1 MLQFLDPTWQ
11 TFPPKYPIKN
21 GEPQGLLIGDDL
33 VIFGGFTNSFTIATN
48 RTYARDLT
56 GAISS
61 EWRRMDDMPLVLGI
75 THAATV
81 AVGQKV
87 YFCGGYQGPHPGPH
101 VPYCFIYDH
110 SKLPGTGQWSDFP
123 FLPNG
128 GTAGAG
134 MIYDSVRNM
143 LFYSGGG
150 QRVIPNS
157 VHPID
162 MSDTWKISLND
173 PSSGWVASA
182 PIPYQANH
190 LSYVTHRDETGTERH
205 FFLAGQ
211 KQEYEANGNLVD
223 NYEFVAASET
233 WIRRADI
240 PFSRG
245 HAAASTRAVGC
256 GFIIG
261 GGSTNSNSTA
271 RKRIADISYYDIPSD
286 TWTAGI
292 GMLPHEGATPV
303 VVIHPNGYMHF
314 VNAAPSSNR
323 RRIAA

>member
-1 MLQFLDPTWQ
+1 LV
-11 TFPPKYPIKN
+11 
-21 GEPQGLLIGDDL
+21 GDDL
-33 VIFGGFTNSFTIATN
+33 VIFGGFTNSYTIATN
-48 RTYARDLT
+48 RTYAQDLS

-61 EWRRMDDMPLVLGI
+61 EWRRMDDMPLVSGI

-101 VPYCFIYDH
+101 VPYCFVYDH
-110 SKLPGTGQWSDFP
+110 SKPPGTGQWSNFT

-150 QRVIPNS
+150 QRLIPNS

-162 MSDTWKISLND
+162 VNDTWKISLSD
-173 PSSGWVASA
+173 PSSGWVAST
-182 PIPYQANH
+182 PIPYSANH
-190 LSYVTHRDETGTERH
+190 LSYVTHIDAIGNERH
-205 FFLAGQ
+205 FFLGGQ
-211 KQEYEANGNLVD
+211 QQEDESNGNLAE

-233 WIRRADI
+233 WIRRADL
-240 PFSRG
+240 PFPRG
-245 HAAASTRAVGC
+245 HTAASTRAIGC

-261 GGSTNSNSTA
+261 GGSANSNSTS
-271 RKRIADISYYDIPSD
+271 KYRIADVSYYDIPSD

-292 GMLPHEGATPV
+292 GTLPQEGATPI
-303 VVIHPNGYMHF
+303 VVIHPKGYMHF
-314 VNAAPSSNR
+314 VNAAPSSFR
-323 RRIAA
+323 RRISA

>member
-1 MLQFLDPTWQ
+1 LV
-11 TFPPKYPIKN
+11 
-21 GEPQGLLIGDDL
+21 GDDL

-61 EWRRMDDMPLVLGI
+61 DWRRMDDMPLVLGI

-87 YFCGGYQGPHPGPH
+87 YFCGGYQGPHPGQH

-110 SKLPGTGQWSDFP
+110 SKAPGSGQWSNFT

-162 MSDTWKISLND
+162 VSDTWKISLTD
-173 PSSGWVASA
+173 PSSGWMPST

-190 LSYVTHRDETGTERH
+190 LSYVTHQDEKGTERH

-211 KQEYEANGNLVD
+211 KQEYESSGNLAE
-223 NYEFVAASET
+223 NYEFVAGGET
-233 WIRRADI
+233 WIRRADM
-240 PFSRG
+240 PFPRG

-256 GFIIG
+256 GFIIA
-261 GGSTNSNSTA
+261 GGSANSNST
-271 RKRIADISYYDIPSD
+271 RKNRIADISYYDILSD
-286 TWTAGI
+286 AWTAGI
-292 GMLPHEGATPV
+292 GMLPYEGATPI

-314 VNAAPSSNR
+314 VNASPSSNR